1 MIMYNCI
8 WLMTM
13 HGFVLIFQTFHDPL
27 LQCVT
32 LCYSVLLWMPL
43 YFTVW
48 LCLTL
53 KDSIGHCMTLHD
65 PVWLCITLYDS
76 ESHLL
81 FEILNQFFSSYIP
94 ECKNRISRS
103 NNNLEPLYWIRAL
116 CVPPPMNLSG
126 SRRLWQIGWRTN
138 VCYYEN
144 SGYKIS
150 IHFFWM

>member
-1 MIMYNCI
+1 MTIYDYAWVCI
-8 WLMTM
+8 NLSDFSWPCTTM
-13 HGFVLIFQTFHDPL
+13 CD
-27 LQCVT
+27 
-32 LCYSVLLWMPL
+32 SVLLWMPL

-53 KDSIGHCMTLHD
+53 EDSIGHCMTLHD

-116 CVPPPMNLSG
+116 CVPPMNLSG

-138 VCYYEN
+138 VCYYDN